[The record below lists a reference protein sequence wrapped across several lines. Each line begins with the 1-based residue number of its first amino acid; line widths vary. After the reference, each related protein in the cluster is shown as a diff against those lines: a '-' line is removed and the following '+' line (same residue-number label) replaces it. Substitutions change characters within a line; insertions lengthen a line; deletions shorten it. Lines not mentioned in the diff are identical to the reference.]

1 MTSARSMVV
10 SFVASVAAL
19 AALAHGAQAASPSSA
34 SRSTIVAFASN
45 LGFQNTTALNFG
57 DYSGSNAA
65 TAAPFA
71 GALQTADIAGAQSE
85 SLRIAALSRNTSKD
99 RFANQ
104 GILPALSAGLALR
117 RGRRGVDIGE
127 F

>member
-1 MTSARSMVV
+1 MTSVRTMVV
-10 SFVASVAAL
+10 FFVASVAAL

-45 LGFQNTTALNFG
+45 LGFQNTTALKVG
-57 DYSGSNAA
+57 DYSGSNA

-71 GALQTADIAGAQSE
+71 GAIETADIAGAQSE
-85 SLRIAALSRNTSKD
+85 SLRIAALSRNKSKD

-104 GILPALSAGLALR
+104 GISPALSAGLVLR
-117 RGRRGVDIGE
+117 RGRRGVDISE